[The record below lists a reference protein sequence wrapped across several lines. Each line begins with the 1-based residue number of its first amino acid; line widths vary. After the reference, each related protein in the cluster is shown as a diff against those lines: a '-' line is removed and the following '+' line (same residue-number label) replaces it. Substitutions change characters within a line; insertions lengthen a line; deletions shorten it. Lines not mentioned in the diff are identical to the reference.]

1 MNSPFS
7 KCHDKTAFKSV
18 KINAITVISKFGLIK
33 QCDILTKFKIVH
45 IHLVSPEY
53 LQETMVIICVVIDCT
68 DR

>member
-1 MNSPFS
+1 MRY
-7 KCHDKTAFKSV
+7 FKL
-18 KINAITVISKFGLIK
+18 NLN
-33 QCDILTKFKIVH
+33 IVH